1 VVDGKPK
8 TEQHVAAWIN
18 SSIRYQ
24 ELTAQL
30 TKRIQEH
37 VQRCLEVEFG
47 EITPVHQENFVR
59 KVQEARWSSRK
70 NSLIDAKVAASS
82 SSIGRSMRSSNGLS
96 TEEIESIKSRKDV
109 SISLHS
115 VMSLA
120 EKGFQRV
127 TDSAVNGLAGFV
139 VSICKE
145 EFKSLFSPSWLK
157 IVSQEN
163 CQKPTATLNIE
174 SALEP
179 PQLLQLQ
186 LSNCAVAATPTSES
200 GSIPFFKEEIP
211 AVVQIAQEL
220 QLAMVDYAALISDE
234 KVQSQ
239 LAERLVMRTLK
250 TYFSQFAA
258 SKRRLTDDQRTKFGS
273 GISADLDAMKSRL
286 KDPSG
291 IENNKAE
298 VYAFEDSMLNNCFDK
313 FMFVSDFLNEQ
324 DPEKAAV
331 ALTNALGTIITE
343 FNAHEGLNFV
353 TGMSKLRPDLSA
365 QWKLLL
371 QQEFQY
377 RLSNHEEETEGKS
390 VDTIAQR
397 LRLPWASLSNG
408 SPSIESDVS
417 SSWLSNF
424 GVTVTRSE
432 TEATSHD
439 PHVESKISQNAPPPS
454 VKPDDDTKEQSAA
467 TAVKKTSHVRSN
479 TMDTDIDAEIISLDD
494 FLS

>member
-1 VVDGKPK
+1 
-8 TEQHVAAWIN
+8 
-18 SSIRYQ
+18 
-24 ELTAQL
+24 
-30 TKRIQEH
+30 
-37 VQRCLEVEFG
+37 
-47 EITPVHQENFVR
+47 
-59 KVQEARWSSRK
+59 
-70 NSLIDAKVAASS
+70 
-82 SSIGRSMRSSNGLS
+82 
-96 TEEIESIKSRKDV
+96 
-109 SISLHS
+109 
-115 VMSLA
+115 
-120 EKGFQRV
+120 
-127 TDSAVNGLAGFV
+127 
-139 VSICKE
+139 
-145 EFKSLFSPSWLK
+145 
-157 IVSQEN
+157 
-163 CQKPTATLNIE
+163 
-174 SALEP
+174 
-179 PQLLQLQ
+179 
-186 LSNCAVAATPTSES
+186 
-200 GSIPFFKEEIP
+200 
-211 AVVQIAQEL
+211 
-220 QLAMVDYAALISDE
+220 
-234 KVQSQ
+234 
-239 LAERLVMRTLK
+239 
-250 TYFSQFAA
+250 
-258 SKRRLTDDQRTKFGS
+258 
-273 GISADLDAMKSRL
+273 
-286 KDPSG
+286 
-291 IENNKAE
+291 
-298 VYAFEDSMLNNCFDK
+298 MLNNCFDK